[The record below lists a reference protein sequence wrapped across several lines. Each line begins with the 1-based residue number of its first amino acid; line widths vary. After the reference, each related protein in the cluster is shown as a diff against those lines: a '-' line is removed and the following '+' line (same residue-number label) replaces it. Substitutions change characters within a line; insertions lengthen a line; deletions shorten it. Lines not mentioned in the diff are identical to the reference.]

1 MQLTHVQGFRDAEKE
16 IGVPCLSLI
25 VGNRVHTAMPAWQQS
40 HQMGKRLQT
49 PRVKNNS
56 EEIPL
61 KFKEKKLKKKDLL
74 KKRKKLK
81 RKKVFIK
88 NRGLTFNFFRGIL

>member
-1 MQLTHVQGFRDAEKE
+1 MQGFRDAEKE

-25 VGNRVHTAMPAWQQS
+25 VGNRVGTAMPAWQHS

-61 KFKEKKLKKKDLL
+61 KFKEKKFKKKKDLL
-74 KKRKKLK
+74 KKE
-81 RKKVFIK
+81 K
-88 NRGLTFNFFRGIL
+88 N